1 MATGVS
7 FIVST
12 QGAHSGIR
20 AVQRRGFDV
29 RCCVRPGR
37 LVPPGLQRVAGSG
50 ADARMH
56 WCGRDYESFGG
67 LPRTW
72 KQITV
77 REPAPVHA
85 VGQYPRLGWY
95 ARSCSPPP
103 GPGCSGWPLASRR
116 CAQWR
121 SACVPGWTST
131 GPTALR
137 AAHDTVIQPSPL
149 RRNGSS
155 AIGGMRVRAHAACKP
170 GCGLAPVPLPAH
182 CSVFATSVGVLVVS
196 RYES

>member
-1 MATGVS
+1 M
-7 FIVST
+7 
-12 QGAHSGIR
+12 GIR

-29 RCCVRPGR
+29 HCCVRPGR
-37 LVPPGLQRVAGSG
+37 LVPPGLQRVAGPT

-85 VGQYPRLGWY
+85 VGQYPPLGWSRQELF
-95 ARSCSPPP
+95 AASWPRVQRLAASKPPV
-103 GPGCSGWPLASRR
+103 
-116 CAQWR
+116 CAQWW
-121 SACVPGWTST
+121 STCVPAWTST

-149 RRNGSS
+149 HRNGSH